1 MLVCHGEKRKS
12 FVRGQLWH
20 GRRCGYWIDCVST
33 YAAFLL
39 VTFGAVVTRLGAG
52 ALGRVWFAA
61 PQWKMQCGAS
71 DLSADLPLGVIA
83 GWQRN
88 ELAEAQF
95 NKSEV
100 LPY

>member
-1 MLVCHGEKRKS
+1 MAAAVGFGVMRQH
-12 FVRGQLWH
+12 V
-20 GRRCGYWIDCVST
+20 
-33 YAAFLL
+33 AAFYWLPL
-39 VTFGAVVTRLGAG
+39 ARWLHVWG
-52 ALGRVWFAA
+52 LGRWGAFGL
-61 PQWKMQCGAS
+61 PRHSGKCGCGAS